1 MNLIKIVE
9 GLEAEYFNSDQF
21 VNPLPNEVQI
31 QQDNK
36 KHLIDL
42 SFKDEVL
49 ITNIWNGEEKYNPTQ
64 KEVNFIYNYL
74 QTSLKNEIERTK
86 KYYQENECNFNQWLT
101 ND

>member
-21 VNPLPNEVQI
+21 VNPLPNEVQV

-36 KHLIDL
+36 KHLIDIT
-42 SFKDEVL
+42 FKDEVL
-49 ITNIWNGEEKYNPTQ
+49 KTNIWNGEEQYYPTE
-64 KEVNFIYNYL
+64 KEVNYIYNYL
-74 QTSLKNEIERTK
+74 QTLLVYEIDRTK
-86 KYYQENECNFNQWLT
+86 KYYQENEYNFNQWLT

>member
-31 QQDNK
+31 QQDNEN
-36 KHLIDL
+36 HLIDI

-49 ITNIWNGEEKYNPTQ
+49 KTNIWDGEEQYNPTQ

-74 QTSLKNEIERTK
+74 QTSLKNEI
-86 KYYQENECNFNQWLT
+86 NQWLT

>member
-49 ITNIWNGEEKYNPTQ
+49 ITNIWNGEEQYHPTQ

>member
-1 MNLIKIVE
+1 MNIIKIVE
-9 GLEAEYFNSDQF
+9 DLEAEYFNSDQF

-31 QQDNK
+31 QQDNEN
-36 KHLIDL
+36 HLIDI

-49 ITNIWNGEEKYNPTQ
+49 KTNIWDGEEQYNPTQ

-86 KYYQENECNFNQWLT
+86 KYYQENEYNFNQWIS
-101 ND
+101 NE

>member
-1 MNLIKIVE
+1 MNIIKIVE

-31 QQDNK
+31 QQDNEN
-36 KHLIDL
+36 HLIDI

-49 ITNIWNGEEKYNPTQ
+49 KTNIWDGEEQYNPTQ

-86 KYYQENECNFNQWLT
+86 KYYQENEYNFNQCIS
-101 ND
+101 NE

>member
-1 MNLIKIVE
+1 MNIIKIVE
-9 GLEAEYFNSDQF
+9 DLEAEYFNSDQF

-31 QQDNK
+31 QQDNEN
-36 KHLIDL
+36 HLIDI

-49 ITNIWNGEEKYNPTQ
+49 KTNIWDGEEQYNPTQ

-86 KYYQENECNFNQWLT
+86 KYYQENEYNFNQWLS
-101 ND
+101 NE